1 MKITVI
7 GASGYVGSN
16 VAFILAIQGLADELV
31 LIAPNRTN
39 IVEHLAMDMAT
50 AITDKKVIIRAG
62 GYDDMKDSNI
72 VIMCGGAP
80 QGLIKSRM
88 EMLAKNLP
96 IIQDVGGKV
105 RDLCPSAVVV
115 TATNPVD
122 PLNYAM
128 YYATGFDR
136 HRLLGYSMNDTL
148 RFRALVAQTL
158 GQVTR
163 DVDGIAIGEHGESQV
178 LLFSSVRVKGKPVMF
193 DEATKIKILAHIPAI
208 LRSFEELR
216 TGRTSGITSAVGMRE
231 SVDAIVNNTHKIVP
245 SSVVLAGEYGCHNMS
260 MGVPVQLG
268 TGGAYD
274 VIEPELAPDE
284 EKQLEKTLAILKP
297 AMAEVD
303 SFFGV
308 KV

>member
-16 VAFILAIQGLADELV
+16 VAFIIALQGLADELV

-39 IVEHLAMDMAT
+39 LVQHLAMDLST
-50 AITDKKVIIRAG
+50 AILDRKLDVYPG

-88 EMLAKNLP
+88 EMLDKNLP
-96 IIQDVGGKV
+96 IIRDVGEKV

-128 YYATGFDR
+128 QLATGFDR

-158 GQVTR
+158 GQLTS
-163 DVDGIAIGEHGESQV
+163 DVEGFVIGEHGESQV
-178 LLFSSVRVKGKPVMF
+178 MLFSSVRVKGKPVSF
-193 DEATKIKILAHIPAI
+193 DEATKIKILAHVPEI

-231 SVDAIVNNTHKIVP
+231 IVDAIVNNTHNVVP
-245 SSVVLAGEYGCHNMS
+245 SSFLLDGEYGCHHLS

-268 TGGAYD
+268 TGGVYK
-274 VIEPELAPDE
+274 VIQPELAPDE
-284 EKQLEKTLAILKP
+284 QKQLEKTLAILKP
-297 AMAEVD
+297 AMAEVE

>member
-39 IVEHLAMDMAT
+39 IVEHLAMDIAT
-50 AITDKKVIIRAG
+50 AVTDKKVIVRPG

-88 EMLAKNLP
+88 EMLDKNLP
-96 IIQDVGGKV
+96 IIRDVGEKA
-105 RDLCPSAVVV
+105 RELCPSAVVV

-122 PLNYAM
+122 PMNYAM
-128 YYATGFDR
+128 YLATGFDR
-136 HRLLGYSMNDTL
+136 HRLVGYSMNDTL

-163 DVDGIAIGEHGESQV
+163 DVEGFAIGEHGESQV
-178 LLFSSVRVKGKPVMF
+178 LLFSSVRVKGKPVKF
-193 DEATKIKILAHIPAI
+193 DDATKIKILAHIPEI

-231 SVDAIVNNTHKIVP
+231 IVDAIVNNTHAVVP
-245 SSVVLAGEYGCHNMS
+245 SSVVLDGEYGQHGMS

-268 TGGAYD
+268 TGGVYK

-284 EKQLEKTLAILKP
+284 QAQLDNTLTILKP
-297 AMAEVD
+297 AMARVD